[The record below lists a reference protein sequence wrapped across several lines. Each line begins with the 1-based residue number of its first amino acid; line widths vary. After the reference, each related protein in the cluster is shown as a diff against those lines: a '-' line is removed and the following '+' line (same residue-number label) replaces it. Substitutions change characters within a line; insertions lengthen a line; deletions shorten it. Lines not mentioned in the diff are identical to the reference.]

1 MGTLVLDIETASP
14 FEEPPDNS
22 NDTKYY
28 EWFAVS
34 LAYADELTATPE
46 TEVLFRRGGWD
57 DSHTV
62 DLYQRMF
69 DWCDQ
74 RDVERLLTYNGAW
87 FDGRHLLNWASDID
101 DTTDHTFR
109 EQTETLFDNHIDVA
123 IAAADEHSD
132 ELWDDQHIL
141 PDWKAYNLAEIDNDG
156 VWYDD
161 YDFPD
166 TYLSEIDGS
175 AVQGKHIGQSSANA
189 TSTTS
194 KQASKRLAST
204 ENSHDCSKTTA
215 QATSP
220 TSSNSTP
227 HSAAQPLTRYIDGQL
242 LRLIKRAYVVT
253 RDTAQS

>member
-14 FEEPPDNS
+14 FEEPPENS
-22 NDTKYY
+22 NETKYY

-34 LAYADELTATPE
+34 LAYADELATTPE
-46 TEVLFRRGGWD
+46 TEVLFRRGGWE
-57 DSHTV
+57 DSYTI

-69 DWCDQ
+69 EWCDQ

-87 FDGRHLLNWASDID
+87 FDGKHLLNWASDID

-109 EQTETLFDNHIDVA
+109 EQTETLFENHIDVA
-123 IAAADEHSD
+123 LAAADEYSD

-166 TYLSEIDGS
+166 TYLSAIDGA
-175 AVQGKHIGQSSANA
+175 AVQGKHIGQI
-189 TSTTS
+189 
-194 KQASKRLAST
+194 LG
-204 ENSHDCSKTTA
+204 E
-215 QATSP
+215 
-220 TSSNSTP
+220 
-227 HSAAQPLTRYIDGQL
+227 RYIDNVEAGIEATSVHRELTRL
-242 LRLIKRAYVVT
+242 LNDYCTSDVADLIDLYTTLDGPTLDEAY
-253 RDTAQS
+253 RRTAAEII